1 MKRESVSQIVSFV
14 AACGASPFQE
24 LPVFEFDAG
33 EMLEQ
38 KESSLRGNSS
48 APRNCCRALTFY
60 GHSHPTLEDS
70 MNTKLLAGV
79 TIAAALSLPLAA
91 HAQSGA
97 AAGATTGAVTGAVV
111 GGPVGAAVGAGVG
124 AVAGGIAD
132 ETRPRF
138 RSYVTERRVPSY
150 RYEREVRVGADLPSS
165 GVTYYEVPREYG
177 VTNYRYTVVNDR
189 PVLVDPSTHRIVQV
203 ID

>member
-1 MKRESVSQIVSFV
+1 MNPRLFV
-14 AACGASPFQE
+14 GA
-24 LPVFEFDAG
+24 
-33 EMLEQ
+33 
-38 KESSLRGNSS
+38 
-48 APRNCCRALTFY
+48 
-60 GHSHPTLEDS
+60 
-70 MNTKLLAGV
+70 
-79 TIAAALSLPLAA
+79 TIALALSLPLAA
-91 HAQSGA
+91 HAQDGA

-138 RSYVTERRVPSY
+138 RSYVEERHVPSY
-150 RYEREVRVGADLPSS
+150 RYQREVRVGEDLPSS

-189 PVLVDPSTHRIVQV
+189 TVLVDPSTHRIVQV